1 MICFNKLIHIYLQTN
16 KIIIYLTNLIL
27 QCLLL
32 IFLIQQYKVIIIFFH
47 NQTILIIYFLK
58 IYLVTIKIQTYSISN
73 NQTIIFF
80 KVKTFFKIQIF
91 FKMLNHK

>member
-1 MICFNKLIHIYLQTN
+1 MICFNKLIQIYLQTN

-32 IFLIQQYKVIIIFFH
+32 IYLIQQYKVIIIFFH